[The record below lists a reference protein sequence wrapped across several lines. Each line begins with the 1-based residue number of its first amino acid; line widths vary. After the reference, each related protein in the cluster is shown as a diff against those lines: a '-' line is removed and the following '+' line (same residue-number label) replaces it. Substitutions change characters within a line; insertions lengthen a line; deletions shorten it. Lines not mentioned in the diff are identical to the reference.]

1 MGSYYFDTSAIV
13 KLYIPEAGS
22 IWVESLVSQQD
33 RHDFVH
39 IIAFVKL
46 GLVETAAALTRRQQ
60 MRHITRQKRDQ
71 LYASFMRDAQRRYL
85 MLAVSDEL
93 LLLAASLTQRH
104 LLRGY
109 DAVHLAGAISLNQY
123 LGGAR
128 LPPLTFVSADNDL
141 LAAAAIEGLATD
153 NPNQHL

>member
-1 MGSYYFDTSAIV
+1 MGGYYFDTSAIV

-22 IWVESLVSQQD
+22 IWVESVVSQQD
-33 RHDFVH
+33 SHD
-39 IIAFVKL
+39 FVKL

-60 MRHITRQKRDQ
+60 MGHITRQKRDQ

-93 LLLAASLTQRH
+93 LLLAAGLTQRH

-109 DAVHLAGAISLNQY
+109 DAVHWPGRLASISTWEVP
-123 LGGAR
+123 G
-128 LPPLTFVSADNDL
+128 FL
-141 LAAAAIEGLATD
+141 L
-153 NPNQHL
+153 